1 MGLLGRR
8 TTPDAVKAVALDRG
22 ERRGAGALTTDGQPV
37 VATDRGLRLPGTPTL
52 AWDRI
57 ERASFSRPVLTV
69 LELAEVEGAGRSHQ
83 VVLDLD
89 GDVTDLPE
97 TVRARV
103 AASVAWSSHTKL
115 APAGGVRIVGRR
127 RPGLGAL
134 DWQLVFDRD
143 TDPRDPQVRAQ
154 AEQYLATARRTIG

>member
-1 MGLLGRR
+1 MGLLRRR

-22 ERRGAGALTTDGQPV
+22 ERRVAWGLTTGGGPG
-37 VATDRGLRLPGTPTL
+37 VATDVGLRLPGRPVLT
-52 AWDRI
+52 WERI

-69 LELAEVEGAGRSHQ
+69 LELAEVEGSGAAHQ
-83 VVLDLD
+83 VALDLD
-89 GDVTDLPE
+89 GDLTDLPE
-97 TVRARV
+97 TVRTRV

-115 APAGGVRIVGRR
+115 VPAGGVRIVGRR
-127 RPGLGAL
+127 RPGLASL

-154 AEQYLATARRTIG
+154 AEQYLATARRTI